1 MNVLPNHLVKSLKED
16 FKKLDYS
23 KWERCNRS
31 KTEPPPWVI
40 LPPLHNKTTRSPSE
54 RYPATGREE
63 SGTSSATHNFFPT
76 TDKPGK
82 SHPNTGHEEST
93 ASSMGRLSRRRRN
106 ERVKLDPITLKK
118 QENIKTLNL
127 LIMSS
132 KKALVELEKH
142 CALLQESNVRMAG
155 EIDST
160 DRQSVSRAREFLI
173 RHDKLGS
180 SIAAFNSWSHS
191 QMEQAKTEL
200 QEAETAAKN
209 KLSGLH
215 EQLRGVKAELVNA
228 QAELHTLKTYK
239 DKEYPV
245 KALRIAEIKR
255 EIEKL
260 KETQQDEN
268 EDVNLLCQTEIVY
281 LERRS
286 QHEEQEVLSVIA
298 KKNVSYIPCVVKL
311 MAAHN
316 QTIKK
321 EIGIHKKE
329 IAELEDKN
337 RELIKSVQELQI
349 SRTNIRKDIFQ
360 DVFPKSDKC
369 TPDMEVTLNIPREEW
384 LPI

>member
-1 MNVLPNHLVKSLKED
+1 M
-16 FKKLDYS
+16 
-23 KWERCNRS
+23 
-31 KTEPPPWVI
+31 
-40 LPPLHNKTTRSPSE
+40 
-54 RYPATGREE
+54 
-63 SGTSSATHNFFPT
+63 
-76 TDKPGK
+76 
-82 SHPNTGHEEST
+82 
-93 ASSMGRLSRRRRN
+93 SR
-106 ERVKLDPITLKK
+106 
-118 QENIKTLNL
+118 
-127 LIMSS
+127 

-160 DRQSVSRAREFLI
+160 DRQSVSSAREFLI

-298 KKNVSYIPCVVKL
+298 KQNVSYIPCVVKL

>member
-40 LPPLHNKTTRSPSE
+40 LPPLHNKTTGSPSE
-54 RYPATGREE
+54 RSPATGREE

-127 LIMSS
+127 LIMSR

-160 DRQSVSRAREFLI
+160 DRQSVSSAREFLI

-191 QMEQAKTEL
+191 QMEQAKTEV

-298 KKNVSYIPCVVKL
+298 KQNVSYIPCVVKL

-360 DVFPKSDKC
+360 DVFPKSDKYVKMH
-369 TPDMEVTLNIPREEW
+369 PGYGGDLKHPS
-384 LPI
+384 